1 MQNFLI
7 ILTIS
12 FVFTSISCYGN
23 DYELVKEVGVDNNK
37 VQNIRYPYYA
47 SKERQERINKG
58 YLLVQEG
65 MGVEDVEY
73 LIGAPDEIND
83 VFDKNNWDKKIGFS
97 YVYLL
102 ERIVPHGSVNEKKEK
117 LVRVM
122 FDVENK
128 VIRVDKW

>member
-1 MQNFLI
+1 MHNFLI

-23 DYELVKEVGVDNNK
+23 DYELVKEADVDNK

-47 SKERQERINKG
+47 SKERQERINNG
-58 YLLVQEG
+58 YLLVREG
-65 MGVEDVEY
+65 MGVKDVEY
-73 LIGAPDEIND
+73 LIGTPDEIND

-102 ERIVPHGSVNEKKEK
+102 ERIVPQGSVNEKKEK

-122 FDVENK
+122 FDVDNK